1 MRLCPNRARLH
12 SLLVMKRPAYLF
24 LCIVGAFLLSSCIT
38 SRKVNMMQ
46 EPNKSIPTY
55 SDTLSYE
62 DYLLRKGDRLYIH
75 VYSIDEKT
83 TALFN
88 SGNTNSRQYARSG
101 TSAATDLY
109 TYVVDNEGFITFP
122 TLGKVPVRGL
132 TTRQVKHLLEEEL
145 SGMVTTLG
153 NHTMLSVE
161 VQVVARSFSVV
172 GPTRSGR
179 YALNKEKV
187 TIFEALALA
196 GDLSDYAYR
205 HEVMLIREVED
216 STTVKTFDLRSKD
229 IVNSEFYYIEPNDV
243 LYVRYMPGYSFG
255 MNHVTSAISITASTL
270 SFGVFIYSF
279 VDRYIVRP
287 AKEHKEGG
295 TE

>member
-1 MRLCPNRARLH
+1 MT
-12 SLLVMKRPAYLF
+12 
-24 LCIVGAFLLSSCIT
+24 SCVT
-38 SRKVNMMQ
+38 YRKVNLMQ
-46 EPNKSIPTY
+46 EPGKKNIPTY

-88 SGNTNSRQYARSG
+88 SGMSNSRQYVRNG
-101 TSAATDLY
+101 VGGATDLY
-109 TYVVDNEGFITFP
+109 TYVVDENGEITFP

-132 TTRQVKHLLEEEL
+132 TTREVKHRLEDLL
-145 SGMVTTLG
+145 SGMVNSIG
-153 NHTMLSVE
+153 DHTMISVE
-161 VQVVARSFSVV
+161 VQVVSRSFSVV

-179 YALNKEKV
+179 YSLNKEKV

-205 HEVMLIREVED
+205 HEVMLIREIED
-216 STTVKTFDLRSKD
+216 NTIVKTFDLRSKD

-243 LYVRYMPGYSFG
+243 IYVRMMPGYSFG
-255 MNHVTSAISITASTL
+255 MNHVSSTISIVASTL
-270 SFGVFIYSF
+270 SFGVFIYTF
-279 VDRYIVRP
+279 GDRIYRYVES
-287 AKEHKEGG
+287 KKGG
-295 TE
+295 NK